1 MEVDVNII
9 SDDVCKSPSVY
20 YNLITRNMLCAG
32 HLQGGKDSCQ
42 VSVRRYFRIPA
53 SDSQC

>member
-1 MEVDVNII
+1 MEVDVDII
-9 SDDVCKSPSVY
+9 SDTVCKSPSVY

-42 VSVRRYFRIPA
+42 VSIRRHFRIPA
-53 SDSQC
+53 SKSQS